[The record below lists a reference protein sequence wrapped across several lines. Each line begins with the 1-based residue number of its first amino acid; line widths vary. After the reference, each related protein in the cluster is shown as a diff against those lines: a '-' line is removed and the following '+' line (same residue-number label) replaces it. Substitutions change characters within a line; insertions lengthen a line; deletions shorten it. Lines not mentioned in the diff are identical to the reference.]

1 MDLTDYLSDLGMNSY
16 EAAAYLALIS
26 RDGLTPAELAPM
38 AKIPRQR
45 VYDILEA
52 LSSKGFCSIRDG
64 SPKTYFAV
72 PPDVALDK
80 FRQQRAEAME
90 RERERLARQS
100 DTLLAQLLPI
110 WEMGRDQKNPL
121 RYIEI
126 LTDPNRI
133 AAQALSLARSAT
145 RSVNSCI
152 KTPLI
157 LTPEQN
163 WRFLREPLERG
174 IVYRAI
180 YEHSARQD
188 AQLSEWMTTFR
199 EHGQEIRLVEYLPI
213 KMQAFDD
220 EAALLSLQDPV
231 GGPPSFTAIDIRHKG
246 TVAFLNMA
254 FEQLWQT
261 GEPYNG

>member
-1 MDLTDYLSDLGMNSY
+1 MDLTDYLSELGMNSY

-45 VYDILEA
+45 VYDVLDS
-52 LSSKGFCSIRDG
+52 LSAKGFCTVRDG

-72 PPDVALDK
+72 PPDVALEK

-90 RERERLARQS
+90 RERERLSRQS
-100 DTLLAQLLPI
+100 DSLLAQLIPI
-110 WEMGRDQKNPL
+110 WETGRGQKNPL
-121 RYIEI
+121 RYVET

-133 AAQALSLARSAT
+133 AAQALSFARGAT

-152 KTPLI
+152 RLPLI

-174 IVYRAI
+174 IIYRAI
-180 YEHSARQD
+180 YEKSARQNS
-188 AQLSEWMTTFR
+188 QLSEWMTAFR
-199 EHGQEIRLVEYLPI
+199 EYGQEIRLVEHLPI
-213 KMQAFDD
+213 KMQSFDD
-220 EAALLSLQDPV
+220 EATMLSLQDPV
-231 GGPPSFTAIDIRHKG
+231 AGTPSFTAITIRHQG

-261 GEPYNG
+261 GEPYDG

>member
-1 MDLTDYLSDLGMNSY
+1 MNLNDDLSDLGMNSY
-16 EAAAYLALIS
+16 EAAAYLALLS

-45 VYDILEA
+45 VYDVLET
-52 LSSKGFCSIRDG
+52 LSVKGFCSIRDG

-72 PPDVALDK
+72 PPDVALER

-90 RERERLARQS
+90 RERERLAQQS
-100 DTLLAQLLPI
+100 DALLAQLLPI
-110 WEMGRDQKNPL
+110 WTTGRDQKNPL

-133 AAQALSLARSAT
+133 AAQALSLARGAT

-157 LTPEQN
+157 LSSEQN

-174 IVYRAI
+174 LRYRAV
-180 YEHSARQD
+180 YEQAARQD
-188 AQLSEWMTTFR
+188 AQLSEWMTAFR
-199 EHGQEIRLVEYLPI
+199 EYGQEIRLVEHLPI

-220 EAALLSLQDPV
+220 ESALLSLQDPV
-231 GGPPSFTAIDIRHKG
+231 GGAPSFTAIAIHHPG

>member
-26 RDGLTPAELAPM
+26 RDGLTPTELAPM

-45 VYDILEA
+45 VYDILDA
-52 LSSKGFCSIRDG
+52 LSTKGFCSIRDG

-72 PPDVALDK
+72 PPDVALEK

-100 DTLLAQLLPI
+100 EVLLTQLLPI
-110 WEMGRDQKNPL
+110 WETGRDQKNPL
-121 RYIEI
+121 RYIET

-133 AAQALSLARSAT
+133 AAQALSLARGAT

-152 KTPLI
+152 RLPLI

-180 YEHSARQD
+180 YEKSARQSP
-188 AQLSEWMTTFR
+188 QLSEWMTAFR
-199 EHGQEIRLVEYLPI
+199 EYGQEIRLVEHLPI

-220 EAALLSLQDPV
+220 EATMLSLQDPV
-231 GGPPSFTAIDIRHKG
+231 GGAPSFTAITIRHPG

-261 GEPYNG
+261 GEPYDG